1 MSDDTNNVEKTEE
14 KNNQPIAATEDPLF
28 YRVCFFI
35 TAGYAFIV
43 SALFLLL
50 CHIKDEGTFFSAL
63 GWLITFTTTY
73 LAFKLLD
80 TAFAREERLLQSAKF
95 WSKKIDEGG
104 DGGAEILASIFYFI
118 FLLFTVVLAHALTI
132 CLRYMFPKK

>member
-1 MSDDTNNVEKTEE
+1 MLQDTNDVGKPVEEDK
-14 KNNQPIAATEDPLF
+14 QLIVATEDPLF

-50 CHIKDEGTFFSAL
+50 CHIKDEGKFFNAL
-63 GWLITFTTTY
+63 GWLITFATTY

-80 TAFAREERLLQSAKF
+80 TAFAREDRLLQSAKF

-118 FLLFTVVLAHALTI
+118 FLLFTIVLAHALTI

>member
-1 MSDDTNNVEKTEE
+1 MPDDANKVEEPE
-14 KNNQPIAATEDPLF
+14 KENNQPIAATEDPLF

-35 TAGYAFIV
+35 TAGYAFII
-43 SALFLLL
+43 SALLLLL
-50 CHIKDEGTFFSAL
+50 CHIKDEGAFFNAF
-63 GWLITFTTTY
+63 GWLITFVVTY

-80 TAFAREERLLQSAKF
+80 TAFAQEERLLQSANF

-118 FLLFTVVLAHALTI
+118 FLFLTVVLAHALTI
-132 CLRYMFPKK
+132 CLRYIFPQK

>member
-14 KNNQPIAATEDPLF
+14 KNNQPIAVTEDPVF

-50 CHIKDEGTFFSAL
+50 CHIKDEGTFFNAL
-63 GWLITFTTTY
+63 GWLITFATTY

-104 DGGAEILASIFYFI
+104 DGGAEILASIFYFY
-118 FLLFTVVLAHALTI
+118 
-132 CLRYMFPKK
+132 CLR